1 MRSNGALLSL
11 LLVVTSVGAQSI
23 VETATEEQIRT
34 ASCAFMAMSKPA
46 QNSLLRATEQY
57 LKSKDSVSLIEAFQ
71 IDEVPNALGRCSDV
85 HAAMTMKARPSNRDV
100 GHFFDG
106 SERAL
111 RLLVLEKVAR
121 TQGASAKEIKKIK
134 DKTYEGLMQFNE
146 EHY

>member
-1 MRSNGALLSL
+1 M
-11 LLVVTSVGAQSI
+11 
-23 VETATEEQIRT
+23 ETATEEQIRT

-46 QNSLLRATEQY
+46 QSSLLRATEQY